1 MIAYFIF
8 IYNLVFYIVNLTV
21 KYLLFSLE
29 CRTKQ
34 GNNCIFPFNF
44 RGKKYNACTSDY
56 SKKKIH
62 HGKWSWMAKWCA
74 TAVHR
79 NGTVIKNNWGY
90 CVMDYE
96 GKIYFHFLYIYKS
109 ADDYV
114 WNRWK
119 RLLRT

>member
-34 GNNCIFPFNF
+34 GKNCIFPFNF

-90 CVMDYE
+90 CEMYKNDH
-96 GKIYFHFLYIYKS
+96 GKIYFHFFLY
-109 ADDYV
+109 
-114 WNRWK
+114 
-119 RLLRT
+119 L